1 MLIAKFEDGTLCY
14 ANQYTSAELQ
24 EIRRQHQFYCP
35 SCAAKVTLRVGAS
48 KIAHFAHQNKCTS
61 GNEGET
67 SEHLAGKL
75 FLFGYCQRQGWTCA
89 LEAFL
94 PKLQQRPDIL
104 VTLPQVK
111 IALEFQCSPIS
122 IKQLYKRTE
131 MYRQNGYQVYWLL
144 GRRYHDLRHWSAK
157 KRAFLRYS
165 KQAGFHLFL
174 LEAVQKRLWLVHHV
188 RQYGVPIKV
197 SYQRQRFLDNSF
209 VVTNHRPPANAVVIE
224 AQTIYKQLYRGAP
237 NVQGLQATCYLAGHH
252 LAGAPWACH
261 STWPTPP
268 VHRESAFNLRVRLL
282 LFCEKKVELT
292 DVQVTSFCRQHKPCF
307 FELPLLTKTQRNYW
321 QQQVVRL
328 LLAEFSQ
335 FGFLKRTIFGWQICC
350 LPIWYPDYFSKLKM
364 LKRLE

>member
-1 MLIAKFEDGTLCY
+1 MLIAKYEDGTLCY
-14 ANQYTSAELQ
+14 ANQYTTTELQ
-24 EIRRQHQFYCP
+24 KIRQQHQFYCP
-35 SCAAKVTLRVGAS
+35 SCAAKVKLRVGPY
-48 KIAHFAHQNKCTS
+48 KIAHFAHQNQCAS
-61 GNEGET
+61 SNEGET

-75 FLFGYCQRQGWTCA
+75 FLLNYCQNQGWKCA

-94 PKLQQRPDIL
+94 PELQQRPDIL

-122 IKQLYKRTE
+122 IKQLSKRTE
-131 MYRQNGYQVYWLL
+131 MYRQNGYRVYWLL
-144 GRRYHDLRHWSAK
+144 GSRYHDLRHWSAK

-197 SYQRQRFLDNSF
+197 SYQRQRLGMILLTGHKPP
-209 VVTNHRPPANAVVIE
+209 TNAVIE

-237 NVQGLQATCYLAGHH
+237 IVQGLQATCYLAGHH

-261 STWPTPP
+261 SNWPTPP
-268 VHRESAFNLRVRLL
+268 VHREAAFNLRVRLL
-282 LFCEKKVELT
+282 LFCEEKVELT
-292 DVQVTSFCRQHKPCF
+292 DLEINSFCKQCKQCF
-307 FELPLLTKTQRNYW
+307 FELPILTRTQKNYW
-321 QQQVVRL
+321 QEQVIRL
-328 LLAEFSQ
+328 FLAEFSQ
-335 FGFLKRTIFGWQICC
+335 LGFFKRTISGWQIRC